1 MQHDSSLG
9 SSAAAAKRTKGA
21 IRSQLRAKLNSLSLV
36 QRFSV
41 SALACDRLR
50 ADEIWSRSD
59 SILGYFPLADELDVR
74 PLLATALAAGKTVA
88 LPRFNT
94 ETSAYEAAHVRD
106 LDRDLHPGRFGIR
119 EPSAACPVVAL
130 NRLDLVMVPGVG
142 FDLSGHRL
150 GRGKGFYDR
159 MLVQVSGCKCGVA
172 FDEQVV
178 AALPVEPHDI
188 VLDCI
193 VTPTRW
199 LTFGPRAVLK

>member
-1 MQHDSSLG
+1 MQTDAAPG
-9 SSAAAAKRTKGA
+9 SSSAEAKWTKGA
-21 IRSQLRAKLNSLSLV
+21 IRSQLRAKLDSLPLGRRS
-36 QRFSV
+36 SV
-41 SALACDRLR
+41 SALACDRLH
-50 ADEIWSRSD
+50 AEEIWSRSN
-59 SILGYFPLADELDVR
+59 SILGYFPLPDEIDVR
-74 PLLATALAAGKTVA
+74 PLLARALSAGKTVA
-88 LPRFNT
+88 LPRFNA
-94 ETSAYEAAHVRD
+94 ETSAYEAAHVRN

-119 EPSAACPVVAL
+119 EPSAACPVVPL

-159 MLVQVSGCKCGVA
+159 LLVQVSGCKCGVA

-178 AALPVEPHDI
+178 AVLPVEPHDV